1 MLTDKQ
7 AYISELLYPNWFGN
21 PDLLKENAIVETID
35 YVQTYY
41 AEPSPYNDLGTYTV
55 FVQLQYGIRFWREPL
70 CQTDTWEQAEAIAEN
85 LNQSW
90 RRYARRVANANES
103 M

>member
-7 AYISELLYPNWFGN
+7 AYISELLYPNWLSN
-21 PDLLKENAIVETID
+21 PDLLKENAIVETVD

-41 AEPSPYNDLGTYTV
+41 AEPSQYNDLGTYTV
-55 FVQLQYGIRFWREPL
+55 FVQLQYGIRFWRAPL
-70 CQTDTWEQAEAIAEN
+70 CQTDTWEQANKIAEN

-90 RRYARRVANANES
+90 ERYARRVTNANES